1 MYYPRSLKDVWLKA
15 SRQFPVL
22 LLTGPRQVG
31 KTTFLRH
38 ICPAGRSYITLDDP
52 STRALANEDPGLFM
66 KRFSPPLLIDEIQY
80 APNLMPY
87 IKMMVD
93 TSGKEGLFWLTGSQQ
108 FVMMKGISETLAGRV
123 AILNLLGFSQREKSR
138 SNIDIEPFIPEEKQL
153 AARLDWAEKPNLGQ
167 IYKNIW
173 LGSFPAL
180 IAGTVKNRKLY
191 REKRR
196 ILAAAI
202 VAAAA
207 RNKNR
212 NLYYSSYLQT
222 YLQRDVRDLTQ
233 VGDEISF
240 LKFIRACAART
251 GQLLNLADLA
261 RDADISIPTAKK
273 WLSILRASFQVFL
286 LQPYHSNITKRLI
299 RTPKLYFLDTGLC
312 SYLTEWTSP
321 AALEAGA
328 MSGAIFETYVFTE
341 ILKSYWHRGLEP
353 AIYYYH
359 DKDKKEIDFIIER
372 NQKLYPIEVKKSTT
386 PKKDWVS
393 HFSALQKLKR
403 KISSGAVICMTEK
416 VLPIDGKNDAVPV
429 TIL

>member
-1 MYYPRSLKDVWLKA
+1 MYYSRSLKDIWLKA

-31 KTTFLRH
+31 KTTFLKH

-52 STRALANEDPGLFM
+52 PTRALANEDPGLFM
-66 KRFSPPLLIDEIQY
+66 KRFTGQLLIDEIQY

-87 IKMMVD
+87 IKMAVD
-93 TSGKEGLFWLTGSQQ
+93 SSGKKGQFWLTGSQQ
-108 FVMMKGISETLAGRV
+108 FLMMKGISETLAGRV
-123 AILNLLGFSQREKSR
+123 AILNLLGFSQRERER
-138 SNIDIEPFIPEEKQL
+138 SNLDIEPFVPEKKIL
-153 AARLDWAEKPNLGQ
+153 SARLAWAKKPNLKQ

-180 IAGTVKNRKLY
+180 IAG
-191 REKRR
+191 
-196 ILAAAI
+196 AA
-202 VAAAA
+202 
-207 RNKNR
+207 KNR

-233 VGDEISF
+233 VGDETTF
-240 LKFIRACAART
+240 LKFVRACAART

-261 RDADISIPTAKK
+261 RDTDISIPTAKN

-286 LQPYHSNITKRLI
+286 LQPYHSNITKRLVK
-299 RTPKLYFLDTGLC
+299 TPKLYFLDTGLC

-328 MSGAIFETYVFTE
+328 MSGAIFETFIFAE
-341 ILKSYWHRGLEP
+341 ILKSYWHRGIEP
-353 AIYYYH
+353 AIYYYR
-359 DKDKKEIDFIIER
+359 DKDKKEIDFIVEK
-372 NQKLYPIEVKKSTT
+372 NEKMYPIEAKKGTM
-386 PKKDWVS
+386 PKKDWVGQ
-393 HFSALQKLKR
+393 FSVLSRFKKE
-403 KISSGAVICMTEK
+403 IGNGIVICMIEK
-416 VLPIDGKNDAVPV
+416 SLPIDDKNDAVPV